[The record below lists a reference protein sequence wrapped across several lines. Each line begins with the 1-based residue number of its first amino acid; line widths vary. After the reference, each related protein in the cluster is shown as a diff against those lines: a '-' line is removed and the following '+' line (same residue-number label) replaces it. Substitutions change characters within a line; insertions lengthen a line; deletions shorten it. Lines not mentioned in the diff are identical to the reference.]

1 MIRGM
6 IGAPFLGDTA
16 RCAATNEGDGQRN
29 RAYRI
34 AWSQPL
40 SLNIDHLVDDGYL
53 VA

>member
-6 IGAPFLGDTA
+6 IGAPFLGDTVQ
-16 RCAATNEGDGQRN
+16 CAAINDGDGQRN
-29 RAYRI
+29 RVYRI

-40 SLNIDHLVDDGYL
+40 SLNFDHPVEDRYL